1 MKRFTIV
8 LDGIADRPQEKLGGK
23 TPMEAAQ
30 TPGLDKLYRSSKP
43 GTVLTIP
50 SGLEIGS
57 SVANLSL
64 LGYDPANVYK
74 GRAVIE
80 AAGAGL
86 PVNNNDLYIR
96 CNFVT
101 LEGES
106 FDTSVMQSY
115 SAHDIETEIARPLTD
130 RLNEEVFR
138 PPFRLVHIDTFRNI
152 LIVEGAAPF
161 AEQLKFMPAHDMI
174 GGKTSDFTKGGPT
187 MQQYFSLMRKAYDV
201 LKPDNGT
208 TANGIWFWGASYA
221 PSFGEKTCESRVV
234 LAETSLM
241 RGIAALSGTE
251 CVTTPEDGGF
261 VQFLK
266 DKKDNAVAAVKK
278 YDYAYIHIQKLDDL
292 SHELQPV
299 EKMKAIEDIDRYFIQ
314 PFFEEID
321 EPYCAIIV
329 SDHYTFSDS
338 GGHGG
343 EPAPF
348 MLLGQGSDNMAGR
361 FTEQHCRDMRVSIT
375 APELVALQKQGE
387 R

>member
-8 LDGIADRPQEKLGGK
+8 LDGIADRPQVKLGGK
-23 TPMEAAQ
+23 TPMEAAE
-30 TPGLDKLYRSSKP
+30 TPGLDRLFGMSKP

-50 SGLEIGS
+50 QGLEIGS

-64 LGYDPANVYK
+64 LGYDPGKVYK

-86 PVNNNDLYIR
+86 PVNNEDLYIR

-101 LEGES
+101 LEGGD

-115 SAHDIETEIARPLTD
+115 SAHDIETELARPLTD
-130 RLNEEVFR
+130 ILNSEVFS

-152 LIVEGAAPF
+152 LIVEGAASI
-161 AEQLKFMPAHDMI
+161 AERLKFMPAHDMI
-174 GGKTSDFTKGGPT
+174 GGRLSDYTRGDSL
-187 MQQYFSLMRKAYDV
+187 MQEYFSLMRKAYEV
-201 LKPDNGT
+201 LKSGNAT
-208 TANGIWFWGASYA
+208 KANGIWFWGASYA
-221 PSFGEKTCESRVV
+221 PSFGDQTGGSRVV

-241 RGIAALSGTE
+241 RGIAALSGAE
-251 CVTTPEDGGF
+251 CVTTPEDKGF

-266 DKKDNAVAAVKK
+266 DKTDNAVAAVNN
-278 YDYAYIHIQKLDDL
+278 YDFAYIHIQKLDDL

-299 EKMKAIEDIDRYFIQ
+299 EKMRAIEDIDRYFIQ
-314 PFFEEID
+314 PFFGEISG
-321 EPYCAIIV
+321 PYCAV
-329 SDHYTFSDS
+329 VASDHYTFSDS

-348 MLLGQGSDNMAGR
+348 MLLGLGSDGLPGR
-361 FTEQHCRDMRVSIT
+361 FTEQHCRNAGRSVA
-375 APELVALQKQGE
+375 APELVTLQRKE
-387 R
+387 SE